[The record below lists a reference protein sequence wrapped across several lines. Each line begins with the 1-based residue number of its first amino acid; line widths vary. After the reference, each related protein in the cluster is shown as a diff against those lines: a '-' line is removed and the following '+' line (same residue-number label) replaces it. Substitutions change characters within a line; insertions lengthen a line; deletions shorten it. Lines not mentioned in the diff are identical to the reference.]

1 MKTTYS
7 TTLVLEAL
15 ARGYHY
21 GFDVMDA
28 TNLPSGTVY
37 PILRRLEREGLVTS
51 EWEAEGVAQSE
62 QRPPR
67 RYYAI
72 NADGLKVFEQTA
84 ERYRAAGAIEPREGR
99 SMRPARPVRS

>member
-1 MKTTYS
+1 MKITFS

-28 TNLPSGTVY
+28 TSLPSGTVY
-37 PILRRLEREGLVTS
+37 PILRRLEREGMVTS
-51 EWEAEGVAQSE
+51 EWESEGIAQSE

-67 RYYAI
+67 RYYELTR
-72 NADGLKVFEQTA
+72 DGVKEFERTA
-84 ERYRAAGAIEPREGR
+84 ERYRRASAIRPRVR
-99 SMRPARPVRS
+99 ALRPARQGRS

>member
-1 MKTTYS
+1 MKVTFS
-7 TTLVLEAL
+7 TTMVLEAL
-15 ARGYHY
+15 SRGYHY

-67 RYYAI
+67 RYYELTR
-72 NADGLKVFEQTA
+72 DGVMAFKQTA
-84 ERYRAAGAIEPREGR
+84 DRYRRAGAIRPRAAR
-99 SMRPARPVRS
+99 TLRPARQTRS

>member
-1 MKTTYS
+1 MKITYS

-21 GFDVMDA
+21 GFDIMDA

-37 PILRRLEREGLVTS
+37 PILRRLEREGMVS
-51 EWEAEGVAQSE
+51 SQWEAEKVAQSE

-67 RYYAI
+67 RYYSL
-72 NADGLKVFEQTA
+72 NGEGQKVFEQTA
-84 ERYRAAGAIEPREGR
+84 KRYRAAGAIAPRAARGL
-99 SMRPARPVRS
+99 RPRQARG